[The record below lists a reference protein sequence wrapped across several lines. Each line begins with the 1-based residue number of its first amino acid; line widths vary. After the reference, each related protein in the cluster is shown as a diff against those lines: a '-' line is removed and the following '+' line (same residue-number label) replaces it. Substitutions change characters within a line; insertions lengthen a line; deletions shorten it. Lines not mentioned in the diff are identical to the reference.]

1 MKIFVTGG
9 RGFLGT
15 SLCKKML
22 ELGYTVT
29 APSSKECD
37 LTNFNDLNRYNHE
50 KFDQIFHLAAWTQ
63 AGDFCLYHPGDQWII
78 NQQINTNI
86 IAWWHSNQPQAKFV
100 FIGTSCAYAPDE
112 QLIESNYMVGEP
124 IDSLYTYAM
133 TKRMLLQ
140 GARSLAMQY
149 GYQWNCFVP
158 STLYGIGYHTDG
170 RQMHFIFDL
179 IKKII
184 RAKEFNETVTLWG
197 SGYQKREIV
206 FIDDFI
212 KNLIIIN
219 DKESNQVFNLG
230 AGVENSIREYA
241 AIISNIIDYDSTLI
255 TYDESRY
262 VGAQSKCLSIE
273 KVTKLIPDY
282 STNLTRLE
290 KGLRKT
296 IEWFYQ
302 ANAY

>member
-1 MKIFVTGG
+1 
-9 RGFLGT
+9 
-15 SLCKKML
+15 
-22 ELGYTVT
+22 
-29 APSSKECD
+29 
-37 LTNFNDLNRYNHE
+37 
-50 KFDQIFHLAAWTQ
+50 
-63 AGDFCLYHPGDQWII
+63 
-78 NQQINTNI
+78 
-86 IAWWHSNQPQAKFV
+86 
-100 FIGTSCAYAPDE
+100 
-112 QLIESNYMVGEP
+112 
-124 IDSLYTYAM
+124 
-133 TKRMLLQ
+133 
-140 GARSLAMQY
+140 MQY

-241 AIISNIIDYDSTLI
+241 VIISNIIDYDSTLI
-255 TYDESRY
+255 SYDESRY

-290 KGLRKT
+290 KGLRRT